1 MKKQTLWLLFFL
13 LAFGSV
19 SFGQGLGSIVGTVT
33 DPSGALLAGAKI
45 TAVEIGTGIAR
56 TTAADSQGY
65 YVIPS
70 VKPARYTVSIES
82 SGFRTE
88 KQDVEVLADQA
99 LTVNVHLQLGAPT
112 EIIEVTGTD
121 LQVDTTT
128 STVKQVIEEKRI
140 VELPL
145 NGRNAATL
153 TLLVPGV
160 VNSPNGGSDQ
170 GATKTFPGGVTYSS
184 NGARQD
190 TISYNLDGGNYV
202 DEYTN
207 VNQPFP
213 FPDALQEFSVQTS
226 NYSAEYGQ
234 NAGAVVNVITK
245 SGTNSFHGDAFEFVR
260 NPVFNAQNF
269 FSTPATAT
277 SAAVIDRVK
286 RNQFGGTFGGPII
299 HDKAYFFAGYQRTA
313 FRNLALGSS
322 KVVGQT
328 DITNFLAGG
337 PFLNPATK
345 KPIPGTIDPAIAKM
359 IGVIP
364 GCNVAGCGAAFN
376 SAAGQ
381 VDSSAKFSL
390 AGGIP
395 AGSNPTVSFAK
406 PDTENFDSGMGKF
419 DYVLSE
425 KDKVTLRYEY
435 DRFTKAPVF
444 NPQFLVEYTDAT
456 NAITAQNAL
465 IHETHTFSPT
475 FLNDARISYSR
486 EISSRGPAPTAVD
499 ATAFG
504 VALPFEPKPGAIQ
517 GVGVQGGFSFGDNPT
532 GLFVRENYGFAN
544 DVSWVRGKHD
554 FHFGGSIERSHV
566 DLVNQFNQP
575 GLFGFGTSDNYLAGL
590 GAVPSSSLATY
601 QLFLA
606 GVLSDGSGTGNG
618 FAFQQGAGEFKQNR
632 NIFAGVYFQ
641 DNFHASRRLTLN
653 LGLRYEPVLPWSDN
667 GNRWAQVNLAAMAQ
681 NITSKVY
688 PNAPPGIFF
697 SGQNGVSSDPGMPA
711 NALRPSLTNFEP
723 RLGFAYDLTGDGRT
737 SIRGGAGIFY
747 DSRVMG
753 MLSNRFVDEWPFSPQ
768 FILSTST
775 NSAPTVSST
784 AGSFSDPLCTQA
796 STQANLRCNGGQ
808 AASYPT
814 FPSPFPAPTN
824 FAYIP
829 PFNEI
834 AVSYDP
840 TGNYRVPV
848 VDAWNL
854 TIERE
859 MPFNSLVRG
868 AYVGSLSRH
877 ILETQFLNYA
887 VPAGI
892 AGCGPASV
900 SSPGKPGTGIA
911 NCTVFVGSGG
921 KFKTNTFSNT
931 VQADVNDINSNYNS
945 LQLSFEKRA
954 SHGITFLMN
963 YTYSKS
969 LDDLPFGEGVS
980 GFDTGY
986 SALPLGDPNRHRF
999 DHGPSSF
1006 DHTHVFVGSYV
1017 WQTPSLKDSG
1027 SLIHHLLG
1035 DYEVSGI
1042 VTVSSGRPFSV
1053 QQGTEISGT
1062 GIGNDRGTLC
1072 TGNGGSGDTCVVT
1085 DPYSSASCA
1094 GVTVPCKSWLNPN
1107 AFEPTKVTGASCPPN
1122 VASPCNNPLIF
1133 GSFGNIGKNTFR
1145 LPGASN
1151 WDVQLSKY
1159 INFTERIKMQ
1169 LRVEYFNVLNHPN
1182 FAPESTSTGAVN
1194 GTDNI
1199 GGFDKLNSNS
1209 SFGTFRSG
1217 QAADPRVAQLA
1228 AKIIF

>member
-1 MKKQTLWLLFFL
+1 MKKQVSSLLFFL
-13 LAFGSV
+13 AVFSAV
-19 SFGQGLGSIVGTVT
+19 SFAQGLGSIVGTVS
-33 DPSGALLAGAKI
+33 DPSGAVLSGAKI
-45 TAVEIGTGIAR
+45 TATEIGTGVAR
-56 TTAADSQGY
+56 STVSDAQGY

-70 VKPARYTVSIES
+70 VKPADYDVTVES
-82 SGFRTE
+82 TGFRKE
-88 KQDVEVLADQA
+88 KQEVQVLADQA
-99 LTVNVHLQLGAPT
+99 LTVNVHMQLGAPT
-112 EIIEVTGTD
+112 EIVEVTGTD

-128 STVKQVIEEKRI
+128 STVKQVIEERRM

-160 VNSPNGGSDQ
+160 VNSPNGGADQ

-184 NGARQD
+184 NGTRQN
-190 TISYNLDGGNYV
+190 TIAYNLDGGNYI

-213 FPDALQEFSVQTS
+213 FPDNLQEFSVQTS

-277 SAAVIDRVK
+277 SPAVVDRIK
-286 RNQFGGTFGGPII
+286 RNQFGGTLGGPVI

-322 KVVGQT
+322 KVVGQS
-328 DITNFLAGG
+328 DISSFLAKG
-337 PFLNPATK
+337 PFGT
-345 KPIPGTIDPAIAKM
+345 PGIIDPAVGKLL
-359 IGVIP
+359 GVIP
-364 GCNVAGCGAAFN
+364 GCNVTGCGPSFN
-376 SAAGQ
+376 ASAGQ
-381 VDSSAKFSL
+381 VDPNAKFSL
-390 AGGIP
+390 AGPIP
-395 AGSNPTVSFAK
+395 SGSNPTIAFAK
-406 PDTENFDSGMGKF
+406 PDTENFDSGMGKL
-419 DYVLSE
+419 DYLLSE
-425 KDKVTLRYEY
+425 KDKITLRYEY

-444 NPQFLVEYTDAT
+444 NPQFLVQYTDAT

-475 FLNDARISYSR
+475 LLNDARISYSR
-486 EISSRGPAPTAVD
+486 EISSRGPASTA
-499 ATAFG
+499 ANASAFG
-504 VALPFEPKPGAIQ
+504 VALPFQPTPNAIQ
-517 GVGVQGGFSFGDNPT
+517 GIGVQTGFSFGDNPT

-575 GLFGFGTSDNYLAGL
+575 GLFGFGTSDNYLFGST
-590 GAVPSSSLATY
+590 VFPTY

-606 GVLSDGSGTGNG
+606 GILSDGSGTGNG

-632 NIFAGVYFQ
+632 NIFAGVYAQ
-641 DNFHASRRLTLN
+641 DNYRFSQRLMLN
-653 LGLRYEPVLPWSDN
+653 LGIRYEPTLPWSDN
-667 GNRWAQVNLAAMAQ
+667 GNRWAQVNFPAMAQ
-681 NITSKVY
+681 GITSKVY

-697 SGQNGVSSDPGMPA
+697 SGQNGIPSDPGMPD
-711 NALRPSLTNFEP
+711 NALRASLTNFSP
-723 RLGFAYDLTGDGRT
+723 RVGFAYDVTGDGRT
-737 SIRGGAGIFY
+737 SVRGGFGVFY

-753 MLSNRFVDEWPFSPQ
+753 MLSNRYVDEWPFSPQ
-768 FILSTST
+768 FILSTAGGST
-775 NSAPTVSST
+775 PTVSST

-796 STQANLRCNGGQ
+796 STQATFKCNGGQ
-808 AASYPT
+808 AASYPA

-834 AVSYDP
+834 AVTYDP

-848 VDAWNL
+848 VYAYNL
-854 TIERE
+854 SAEHE
-859 MPFNSLVRG
+859 LPSNSLVRL

-877 ILETQFLNYA
+877 ILETQFLNYS

-892 AGCGPASV
+892 AGCTNPTTT
-900 SSPGKPGTGIA
+900 PGKTSTGFA
-911 NCTVFVGSGG
+911 NCMVFLGSGG

-931 VQADVNDINSNYNS
+931 VQADINDINSNYNS
-945 LQLSFEKRA
+945 LQVSYEKRA
-954 SHGITFLMN
+954 SHGLTFLVN

-986 SALPLGDPNRHRF
+986 SAMSINNPNRHAF
-999 DHGPSSF
+999 DYGPSGF
-1006 DHTHVFVGSYV
+1006 DQTHTFVGSYV
-1017 WQTPSLKDSG
+1017 WQTPSLKGSS
-1027 SLIHHLLG
+1027 SLIRHLFG
-1035 DYEVSGI
+1035 DYELSGI
-1042 VTVSSGRPFSV
+1042 ISAASGRPFTV

-1062 GIGNDRGTLC
+1062 GQGNDRGTLC

-1085 DPYSSASCA
+1085 SPYSSTSCA
-1094 GVTVPCKSWLNPN
+1094 GVTAPCKSWLNPN
-1107 AFEPTKVTGASCPPN
+1107 AFEPTKVTAPCLPPLT
-1122 VASPCNNPLIF
+1122 SPCNNPLIF
-1133 GSFGNIGKNTFR
+1133 GTFGTLGKNTYR
-1145 LPGASN
+1145 LPSTTN

-1159 INFTERIKMQ
+1159 INITERIKLQ
-1169 LRVEYFNVLNHPN
+1169 LRAEYFNVLNHPN
-1182 FAPESTSTGAVN
+1182 FAPVSTSTGAVN
-1194 GTDNI
+1194 GTDSI
-1199 GGFDKLNSNS
+1199 GAFDKINGNS

-1217 QAADPRVAQLA
+1217 QAADPRVGQLA

>member
-1 MKKQTLWLLFFL
+1 MKKQTLWLVCVV
-13 LAFGSV
+13 FGFS
-19 SFGQGLGSIVGTVT
+19 SICFAQGLGSIVGTIT
-33 DPSGALLAGAKI
+33 DPSGAVLSGAKV
-45 TAVEIGTGIAR
+45 TAIEIGTGIVR
-56 TTAADSQGY
+56 TTSTDSQGY

-70 VKPARYTVSIES
+70 VKPSRYNLSVES
-82 SGFRTE
+82 PGFRTE

-112 EIIEVTGTD
+112 EIVEVTGTD

-153 TLLVPGV
+153 ALLVPGV

-170 GATKTFPGGVTYSS
+170 GATKTFPGAVTYSS

-190 TISYNLDGGNYV
+190 TISFNLDGGNYV

-213 FPDALQEFSVQTS
+213 FPDALQEFSVQTA

-245 SGTNSFHGDAFEFVR
+245 SGTNSFHGDAFEFLR
-260 NPVFNAQNF
+260 NPVFNAQNY

-277 SAAVIDRVK
+277 SAAVVDRIK

-299 HDKAYFFAGYQRTA
+299 HDKAYFFAGYQRTL

-328 DITNFLAGG
+328 DITNFLAKG
-337 PFLNPATK
+337 PFGT
-345 KPIPGTIDPAIAKM
+345 PGTIDPAVATM
-359 IGVIP
+359 LGVNP

-376 SAAGQ
+376 PAAGQ
-381 VDSSAKFSL
+381 VSPNAKFSL

-406 PDTENFDSGMGKF
+406 PDTENYDSGIGKL
-419 DYVLSE
+419 DYILRE
-425 KDKVTLRYEY
+425 QDRLTLRYEY

-456 NAITAQNAL
+456 KAITAQNAL
-465 IHETHTFSPT
+465 IHETHTFSPS

-486 EISSRGPAPTAVD
+486 EIASRGPASNAVN

-504 VALPFEPKPGAIQ
+504 TALPFEPAPSAIQ
-517 GVGVQGGFSFGDNPT
+517 GIGVQGGFTLGDNPT

-575 GLFGFGTSDNYLAGL
+575 GLFGFGTSDNYLFG
-590 GAVPSSSLATY
+590 GTTFPTY
-601 QLFLA
+601 SLFL
-606 GVLSDGSGTGNG
+606 GGILSDGSGTGNG

-641 DNFHASRRLTLN
+641 DNFHMSRRLTLN

-667 GNRWAQVNLAAMAQ
+667 GDRWAQVNLAAMAQ
-681 NITSKVY
+681 GITSKVY

-697 SGQNGVSSDPGMPA
+697 SGQNGIPSDPGMPN
-711 NALRPSLTNFEP
+711 NALRASLTNFEP
-723 RLGFAYDLTGDGRT
+723 RIGFAYDLTGDGKT
-737 SIRGGAGIFY
+737 SIRGGGGIFY

-796 STQANLRCNGGQ
+796 STQATLKCGGQ

-854 TIERE
+854 TVEHE
-859 MPFNSLVRG
+859 MPFSSLLRL
-868 AYVGSLSRH
+868 AYVGSVSRH

-887 VPAGI
+887 VPSGI
-892 AGCGPASV
+892 AGCPNST

-911 NCTVFVGSGG
+911 DCTVFIGSGG

-931 VQADVNDINSNYNS
+931 VQADINDINSNYNS
-945 LQLSFEKRA
+945 LQVSYEKRA
-954 SHGITFLMN
+954 SRGITFLLN

-986 SALPLGDPNRHRF
+986 SAMPINDPGRHRF
-999 DHGPSSF
+999 DYGPSSF
-1006 DHTHVFVGSYV
+1006 DHANVFVGSYV
-1017 WQTPSLKDSG
+1017 WQSPSLRDSG
-1027 SLIHHLLG
+1027 SLIHHLFG
-1035 DYEVSGI
+1035 DYELSGI
-1042 VTVSSGRPFSV
+1042 VSVASGRPFTV
-1053 QQGTEISGT
+1053 LQGTEISGT
-1062 GIGNDRGTLC
+1062 GQGNDRGTPC
-1072 TGNGGSGDTCVVT
+1072 TGSGGAGDMCVVT
-1085 DPYSSASCA
+1085 NPYSSASCA
-1094 GVTVPCKSWLNPN
+1094 GVTAPCKSWLNPA
-1107 AFEPTKVTGASCPPN
+1107 AFEPTKIGNA
-1122 VASPCNNPLIF
+1122 NNPLIF
-1133 GSFGNIGKNTFR
+1133 GTFGSLGKNTFR
-1145 LPGASN
+1145 LPSTSD

-1199 GGFDKLNSNS
+1199 SSFDKLNGNS

-1217 QAADPRVAQLA
+1217 QAGDPRVAQLA